1 MKSIKIIIPGLMLV
15 IPLMFTSCKKDL
27 AEININPNTSNI
39 LSYNAQ
45 FLYVQG
51 CVHSTNGAGEMGFYA
66 TAVQQLASIFLD
78 QAPGDK
84 YMNSSDNLSY
94 MYTSQYTT
102 SIKNVVDLI
111 YRTKNDPELSNY
123 HNIARIMRVYIFQR
137 LTDNHGDI
145 PYKEGGMG
153 FIDQNFTPEYDT
165 QESIYMDMLNEL
177 KTAIPALDESRNTYD
192 GSDSYYAGDIQKW
205 KKLGYSLMLRLAMRM
220 QKVEP
225 VLARQW
231 VNNAIAGGVFTGNDD
246 NQVFHHSGAIPNPI
260 SWHILLTGFERFR
273 LGRTFID
280 MLVNTGDPRLK
291 MLTKPYLGNGPIVG
305 LPNGLDAMTISD
317 TVHNPS
323 GLTFDQFA
331 YFKIP
336 TVRWYPDFEA
346 PSIGL
351 NYAEVLFLQAEAVL
365 RGWID
370 GDAKALYEAGV
381 AASMTMWDIY
391 SDNLN
396 HGGPVIVPD
405 ATAIKAYLTANPFDG
420 SYEMIG
426 NQMYLTN
433 YMNWV
438 EAFAN
443 WRRTGFPVLTPVNY
457 PRNVTGG
464 VIPRRCPLNG
474 CGNTD
479 PGVQYNQENYNAMV
493 ARQGPDTYTTRVW
506 WDVP

>member
-1 MKSIKIIIPGLMLV
+1 MMKRIKKIVTGLMLIV
-15 IPLMFTSCKKDL
+15 SLIFTSCKKDL
-27 AEININPNTSNI
+27 SEININPNTSNI
-39 LSYNAQ
+39 LSYDAQ
-45 FLYVQG
+45 FLFVQG
-51 CVHSTNGAGEMGFYA
+51 CAHRINGTMEMGFYG
-66 TAVQQLASIFLD
+66 TAVQQMATITLY

-84 YMNSSDNLSY
+84 YMYSNDNLGSFFNYSY
-94 MYTSQYTT
+94 TNT
-102 SIKNVVDLI
+102 IKNVVDLI
-111 YRTKNDPELSNY
+111 DRTKNNPELSNY
-123 HNIARIMRVYIFQR
+123 HNIARIMRVYVFQI

-145 PYKEGGMG
+145 PYSEAGMG
-153 FIDQNFTPEYDT
+153 FIDQNFAPEYDT

-177 KTAIPALDESRNTYD
+177 NTAVPALDASKKTYD

-220 QKVEP
+220 QKVKP

-231 VNNAIAGGVFTGNDD
+231 VNTAIAGGVFTSNDD
-246 NQVFHHSGAIPNPI
+246 NQVFHHSSAIPNPI
-260 SWHILLTGFERFR
+260 SRDLMYSSFERFR

-291 MLTKPYLGNGPIVG
+291 IFAEPYEGNGPIVG
-305 LPNGLDAMTISD
+305 LPNGLDATTIQDSI
-317 TVHNPS
+317 HNPS
-323 GLTFDQFA
+323 GLDFMEFA
-331 YFKIP
+331 YFKRSM
-336 TVRWYPDFEA
+336 VEWLEA

-370 GDAKALYEAGV
+370 GDARALYEAGV
-381 AASMTMWDIY
+381 AASMTLWDIY

>member
-1 MKSIKIIIPGLMLV
+1 MKSIKKVITWLILV
-15 IPLMFTSCKKDL
+15 TPLMFTSCNKDL

-45 FLYVQG
+45 FLFVQG
-51 CVHSTNGAGEMGFYA
+51 RVHSYIGTMEMSFYG
-66 TAVQQLASIFLD
+66 TAVQQLAAITLY

-84 YMNSSDNLSY
+84 YLNCSDNLGY
-94 MYTSQYTT
+94 MFTNQYTT
-102 SIKNVVDLI
+102 SIKNIADLI
-111 YRTKNDPELSNY
+111 NRTKNDPALSNY
-123 HNIARIMRVYIFQR
+123 HNIARIMRVYVFQK

-145 PYKEGGMG
+145 PYFEAGMG
-153 FIDQNFTPEYDT
+153 FIDQNYAPEYDT

-177 KTAIPALDESRNTYD
+177 KTAISALDASKITYD

-225 VLARQW
+225 VLAKQW
-231 VNNAIAGGVFTGNDD
+231 VNTAIAGGVFTGNDD
-246 NQVFHHSGAIPNPI
+246 NQVFHHSVAIPNQI
-260 SWHILLTGFERFR
+260 SWEATNTSFERFR
-273 LGRTFID
+273 LGKTLID
-280 MLVNTGDPRLK
+280 MLANTGDPRLE
-291 MLTKPYLGNGPIVG
+291 MLAEPYEGNGPIVG
-305 LPNGLDAMTISD
+305 LPNGLDAITISD
-317 TVHNPS
+317 PIKNPS
-323 GLTFDQFA
+323 GLDFWEFA
-331 YFKIP
+331 YFKRSM
-336 TVRWYPDFEA
+336 TEWYLEA

-365 RGWID
+365 RGWIN

-391 SDNLN
+391 SGNLS

-405 ATAIKAYLTANPFDG
+405 AAAIEAYLTANPFNG

-433 YMNWV
+433 FRNCE

-443 WRRTGFPVLTPVNY
+443 WRRTGFPVLIPVNY
-457 PRNVTGG
+457 PRNITGG

-474 CGNTD
+474 CGSIDT
-479 PGVQYNQENYNAMV
+479 GVKYNQVNYDAMV
-493 ARQGPDTYTTRVW
+493 ARQGPDLYTTRVW